1 MDSETRVMKRRHL
14 FYYLEVF
21 DAISGQQVG
30 NLVDIST
37 RGCKLVSRNKIP
49 KDQEMTLR
57 IMLPEEYHGEKE
69 LIFAARSVWSAN
81 DINPDFYDTGFEVPL
96 LGLEERK
103 VIRVLLKGL
112 ASTIKKALKNCCTPQ
127 ILRQK
132 WSRNAHLLA

>member
-1 MDSETRVMKRRHL
+1 MDSAPRVMKRRHL

-49 KDQEMTLR
+49 KDQDMTLR
-57 IMLPEEYHGEKE
+57 IILPEEYHGEKE
-69 LIFAARSVWSAN
+69 LVFEARSIWSAN

-103 VIRVLLKGL
+103 VIRRLIERVGF
-112 ASTIKKALKNCCTPQ
+112 ND
-127 ILRQK
+127 
-132 WSRNAHLLA
+132 